1 LLKQIL
7 DQIKID
13 FTTKVQKM
21 KSSMK
26 IAFNLVVVIIPCETE
41 KELK

>member
-1 LLKQIL
+1 
-7 DQIKID
+7 
-13 FTTKVQKM
+13 M

-41 KELK
+41 KELKWLKAALF